1 MNSGASKEEKSRAL
15 VMLSRQSWR
24 SSEGESLDTAV
35 PVSKLAVSVVLQTPL
50 PSFGPVF
57 HLYG

>member
-1 MNSGASKEEKSRAL
+1 MFLLCCLGSPVE
-15 VMLSRQSWR
+15 